1 MWDFF
6 IEPLPVRANHVNW
19 QLGHLIGAESFMVSL
34 RWAESASQPP
44 AGFRGSIQSK
54 QTSIRLMIRAQF
66 AKKRFYVSLVSF
78 DFACAATVPNL
89 AKNAKPEDLDKPG
102 PERLQRLA
110 PTVGH
115 TILLAALHTN
125 MHLGQIQV
133 LRRKLGKPGHS

>member
-1 MWDFF
+1 MWICFSA
-6 IEPLPVRANHVNW
+6 LAGANHVNW
-19 QLGHLIGAESFMVSL
+19 QLGHLIGAESFMVSSMGGAAPEL
-34 RWAESASQPP
+34 P
-44 AGFRGSIQSK
+44 AGFRDRYTK
-54 QTSIRLMIRAQF
+54 QTSTINDPAQF
-66 AKKRFYVSLVSF
+66 AKKDELLALFERIR
-78 DFACAATVPNL
+78 AATVQF

-133 LRRKLGKPGHS
+133 LRRKLGKPILF